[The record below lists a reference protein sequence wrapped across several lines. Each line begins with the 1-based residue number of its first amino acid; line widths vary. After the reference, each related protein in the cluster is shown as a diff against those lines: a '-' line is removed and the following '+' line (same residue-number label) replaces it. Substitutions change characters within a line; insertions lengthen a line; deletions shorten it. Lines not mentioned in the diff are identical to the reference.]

1 MKQYD
6 VIIIGAGPAGMTAAT
21 YTSRANLSTLM
32 LDRGIY
38 GGQLNNTA
46 DIENYPGFDNIKGP
60 DLAEKMYASS
70 LQFGAEYGF
79 GTVERVEDRG
89 DVKYIKTDMDEYEA
103 KAVIIATG
111 AEHLHLGRDGE
122 EAYQGRGVSYCAVCD
137 GAFFRNEDLVVV
149 GGGDSA
155 VEEGIYLTQLAK
167 SVTVVHR
174 RDTLRAQKILQD
186 RAFKNDKMHF
196 LWDTEVVDIVGD
208 DNKVTGVELID
219 KKTGEKREVAA
230 AGVFIYVGMKANTEM
245 FQNLPILDDEG
256 WVVTDHKMATAVPG
270 IFAVGDVRAN
280 QLRQVAS
287 AVGDGAWAGQYAYEY
302 IAGLPEKVTVS
313 E

>member
-21 YTSRANLSTLM
+21 YTSRADLSTLM

-38 GGQLNNTA
+38 GGQMMNTA
-46 DIENYPGFDNIKGP
+46 DIENYPGFDNVQGP
-60 DLAEKMYASS
+60 DLAEKMYQSS
-70 LQFGAEYGF
+70 QQFGAEYGF
-79 GTVERVEDRG
+79 GTVQSVEDRG
-89 DVKYIKTDMDEYEA
+89 AVKYVKTDMDEYEA

-111 AEHLHLGRDGE
+111 AEHVHLGRDGE

-137 GAFFRNEDLVVV
+137 GAFFRGEDLVVV

-155 VEEGIYLTQLAK
+155 VEEGMYLTQLAK

-174 RDTLRAQKILQD
+174 REALRAQKILQD
-186 RAFKNDKMHF
+186 RAFKNDKMNF
-196 LWDTEVVDIVGD
+196 MWNTEVVDVLGD
-208 DNKVTGVELID
+208 DNKVTGVQVRD
-219 KKTGEKREVAA
+219 VNTGEEQTID
-230 AGVFIYVGMKANTEM
+230 AGGIFIYVGMKPNTAE
-245 FQNLPILDDEG
+245 FQNLPILDEEG
-256 WVVTDHKMATAVPG
+256 WVVTNHKMETAIPG
-270 IFAVGDVRAN
+270 IFAIGDVRGG
-280 QLRQVAS
+280 QLRQVAT

-302 IAGLPEKVTVS
+302 IAALDAAAVT